1 MSRSPRAS
9 RTAAQRLSRSW
20 LAPRAAAAGLGVSVL
35 LLAGCAQMDAALS
48 QQAAVVTFKSSTPV
62 ATVLKIR
69 AACSHVP
76 NVKPAKIKKNTS
88 ALDVINALRYNTS
101 NASNANLA
109 QLQECL
115 EKYPSVEGIDFN
127 DVSDDS

>member
-88 ALDVINALRYNTS
+88 ALDVISPAGRSLP
-101 NASNANLA
+101 ADPIAA
-109 QLQECL
+109 A
-115 EKYPSVEGIDFN
+115 YPMRRTVTGTHPR
-127 DVSDDS
+127 